1 MRKLDKFVILFYQN
15 VLWVIENNLG
25 DLWRTKNLQYA
36 NEIFDQK
43 CFLSIFQPKILNW
56 LQKRSLVNLGFEM
69 CSFFSIILF
78 FFYIL
83 LFSCFKFFLF
93 FDNVNNKS
101 FVRRE
106 KHIYKKT
113 NLKWFLPKPS
123 VQAFYTS
130 GINHIKKKI

>member
-1 MRKLDKFVILFYQN
+1 M
-15 VLWVIENNLG
+15 VIENNLG
-25 DLWRTKNLQYA
+25 NLWITKNLQYA

-83 LFSCFKFFLF
+83 FFYAFSFYCFL
-93 FDNVNNKS
+93 
-101 FVRRE
+101 
-106 KHIYKKT
+106 IMLTT
-113 NLKWFLPKPS
+113 NHHWKGKET
-123 VQAFYTS
+123 Y
-130 GINHIKKKI
+130 IKKQTWNDFYQSPQFRPFTQVELTTLKKKSSISKSYEKLG